1 MDSASKLKGGGV
13 LAEYSTM
20 LHNTP
25 IMPKPTAPDYPAQLP
40 DFCNLGVTLRILAG
54 VEGLTLAAAWLRA
67 DALGGVWRLFVEQ
80 SVVVQPALLAMLA
93 LLCLGK
99 PWLLRLSY
107 KKGVVA
113 VLLLALAS
121 HAGVKGMMVRLFADT
136 ALSGFGVRDAVNVIL
151 VTGMLLGYFHLR
163 GRALS
168 PALSEARLQA
178 LQARIRPHFLFNSLN
193 AVLSLVRSEPRR
205 AERALENLADLFR
218 VLMADNRQLVP
229 LASEVALCKQYL
241 ELEALRLGERLQVVW
256 HIDKMPGEAL
266 IPPLVLQPL
275 VENAVYHGIEPAS
288 QPGEININ
296 LYRNDGQVHLVIS
309 NPYQREG
316 RHHGGNK
323 MAMGNIKSRL
333 MLHFDVEA
341 NLKTQ
346 VRDAA
351 YQVHITL
358 PYRAA
363 AK

>member
-1 MDSASKLKGGGV
+1 
-13 LAEYSTM
+13 
-20 LHNTP
+20 
-25 IMPKPTAPDYPAQLP
+25 MPKPAVPDYPAHLP
-40 DFCNLGVTLRILAG
+40 DFCNLGITLRILAG

-67 DALGGVWRLFVEQ
+67 ETFSSVWRLFVEQ
-80 SVVVQPALLAMLA
+80 SVIVQPALLVMLA

-99 PWLLRLSY
+99 PWLMRLPY
-107 KKGVVA
+107 KKGVIS
-113 VLLLALAS
+113 VLLMAFAS
-121 HAGVKGMMVRLFADT
+121 HAMVKALMANLFADI
-136 ALSGFGVRDAVNVIL
+136 AVNSFGLRDVINVFL
-151 VTGMLLGYFHLR
+151 LTGMLLVYFYLR

-205 AERALENLADLFR
+205 AEQALENLADLFR

-229 LASEVALCKQYL
+229 LSSEVSLCKQYL
-241 ELEALRLGERLQVVW
+241 ELEALRLGERLQVAW

-288 QPGEININ
+288 QPGEISIN
-296 LYRNDGQVHLVIS
+296 LYCSSGQVHLVIS
-309 NPYQREG
+309 NPYQRDG

-323 MAMGNIKSRL
+323 MALGNIKNRL

-341 NLKTQ
+341 SLKTQ

-358 PYRAA
+358 PYRTATE
-363 AK
+363 